1 MPTMEANNIAFVHR
15 FITSLVFTDVVE
27 TSILVFLLRVLP
39 GNKALETSRIIFAG
53 LWASFSTIPYVWF
66 VFPYLVQWPAS
77 TAIIFAEVFAFLMEA
92 LFYKVVL
99 RLNWKTA
106 LFVSLVCNA
115 ASYFLGPIL
124 RAHGLWIYW

>member
-1 MPTMEANNIAFVHR
+1 MAANIAFVHR
-15 FITSLVFTDVVE
+15 FISSLVFTDVVE

-39 GNKALETSRIIFAG
+39 GNRAIETSRIIFAG
-53 LWASFSTIPYVWF
+53 LYASFSTISYVWF
-66 VFPYLVQWPAS
+66 VFPYLTNWSPS
-77 TAIIFAEVFAFLMEA
+77 TEIIFAEIFAFVVEA
-92 LFYKVVL
+92 FFYKMVL

-106 LFVSLVCNA
+106 IFVSLVCNV